1 MTGSLEGPH
10 ALPAHVA
17 VAIVGSGFAGLATAI
32 GLKRA
37 GREDFVVLERA
48 HDLGGTWR
56 DNSYPGCACDV
67 PSHLYSYSFAPNP
80 QWSRTF
86 SRQPEIEA
94 YLHRTALEA
103 GVLPHLRFGAEL
115 EHAAWDGRR
124 WHLVTARGALTA
136 DVLVSATG
144 GLSEPALPSLPG
156 LETFAGTSFHSAAW
170 DHAHDLR
177 GRRVAVV
184 GTGASAVQFVPEIQ
198 PQVEHLT
205 VFQRTA
211 PWVLPRRDRAITDL
225 ERTLFRRVPVA
236 QRLARLGT
244 YWLRESWILG
254 FAVDQRVMALGEFEA
269 RRHLRA
275 QVPDAVRR
283 AALTPAY
290 RLGCKRVLLS
300 NTYYPAVSAPN
311 ARVVTTG
318 IREVVPRG
326 VVTEDGSLH
335 EVDTMIFGTGFMV
348 TDPPVAHRLVG
359 ADDRTLAQHWA
370 ERGMQALHGLTV
382 SGFPNLFFLV
392 GPNTGLGHTSI
403 IVVIEAQVQ
412 HLLAA
417 LDAMDARGLA
427 SIEPLAEAEAAY
439 NARVQQD
446 LQGTVWNA
454 GGCSSWYLDAKGRNT
469 RLWPTFT
476 FRFSRQLSEFDLG
489 LYRTAAA

>member
-1 MTGSLEGPH
+1 M
-10 ALPAHVA
+10 
-17 VAIVGSGFAGLATAI
+17 
-32 GLKRA
+32 
-37 GREDFVVLERA
+37 
-48 HDLGGTWR
+48 
-56 DNSYPGCACDV
+56 
-67 PSHLYSYSFAPNP
+67 
-80 QWSRTF
+80 
-86 SRQPEIEA
+86 
-94 YLHRTALEA
+94 
-103 GVLPHLRFGAEL
+103 LPHLRFGAEL

-275 QVPDAVRR
+275 QVPDAARR
-283 AALTPAY
+283 DALTPAY

-335 EVDTMIFGTGFMV
+335 EADTMIFGTGFMV

-359 ADDRTLAQHWA
+359 ADGRTLAQHWA

-417 LDAMDARGLA
+417 LDAMDAGGLA
-427 SIEPLAEAEAAY
+427 SIEPLAEAAY

-454 GGCSSWYLDAKGRNT
+454 GGCSSWYLDARGRNT
-469 RLWPTFT
+469 TLWPTFT